1 MIRKKLRGV
10 LKVAAIKAPS
20 FEEHKSHCLDDIS
33 ILTGGTVIR
42 DDMGLTLENAHK
54 DLLGSTS
61 KVVITKDST
70 LIVIDGSTRMT
81 VSKRVTQIQN
91 LVENTEEKFQK
102 TILNETIV
110 RLSSGIGI
118 IQPSDAVSGPI
129 LPMDAR
135 RSRDD
140 NDPTDIF

>member
-20 FEEHKSHCLDDIS
+20 FEERKSHCLDDIS

-42 DDMGLTLENAHK
+42 DDMGLTLENALK

-118 IQPSDAVSGPI
+118 IQPSDAASGPI

>member
-118 IQPSDAVSGPI
+118 IQPSDAASGPI

>member
-20 FEEHKSHCLDDIS
+20 FEERKSHCLDDIS

-42 DDMGLTLENAHK
+42 DNMGLTLENAHK
-54 DLLGSTS
+54 DYLGSTS

-118 IQPSDAVSGPI
+118 IQPSDAASGSI

-140 NDPTDIF
+140 NDPTDIL